1 MLSGV
6 NTLESYVVGEWYRGA
21 NGGAV
26 VASAVTGEPVAE
38 ISSEGVDMAAV
49 LDHAR
54 RVGGPALRAMTFHQ
68 RAAMLKALGK
78 HLLDVKD
85 ELYELSTATGATRAD
100 SAIDIDGGIG
110 VVLSYA
116 SRGRRELPNATYVVD
131 GDTEVL
137 AKDGSFLGAHLLV
150 PLEGAAVHINA
161 FNFPC
166 WGMLEKLA
174 PALLAGVPAVVKPA
188 SQTAYLTEAMFRHMV
203 ASGILPGGSV
213 QLICG
218 GVGDL
223 LDHLTGQDFVGFTGS
238 ASTAQRLRGHPA
250 VLANSVRFNAEADS
264 LNCSI
269 LGPTSVPG
277 TAEFDLYIREVVREM
292 TSKAGQKCTA
302 IRRALVPADL
312 VEPVVDALRE
322 RLGAVVVGN
331 PAREEVRM
339 GALASLD
346 QREEVRRAIAKLGDG
361 ADVVTSQDLD
371 LLDADADAGAFLPP
385 TLLVA
390 RDARHAA
397 LHDVEAFGPVSTVI
411 PYESVDDAISL
422 APLGRGSLVAS
433 VFTGDPEVARR
444 LVLGLAPYHGRILVG
459 DEVCGRTSTGHGSAL
474 PHLVHGGP
482 GRAGGGEELG
492 GTRGVHHY
500 LQRTAVQ
507 GSPDMVSAIT
517 GVYQPGATRTEGEHP
532 FKKYFDDLSI
542 GDSLVSE
549 SRTVTLDD
557 IDRFADLSGDH
568 FYAHMDEEAAKASP
582 IFKGRVAH
590 GYFVL
595 SAAAGLFVWPDPGP
609 VLANYGLDHLRFTTP
624 VYPGDTLHVVL
635 TCKNK
640 APRDG
645 AGYGEVAWDTQ
656 VINQDG
662 AVVAA
667 YDVLTMVA
675 ERPTT

>member
-1 MLSGV
+1 MK
-6 NTLESYVVGEWYRGA
+6 TLESYVVGEWYRA
-21 NGGAV
+21 SNGGTV

-38 ISSEGVDMAAV
+38 ISSEGIDAAAV

-54 RVGGPALRAMTFHQ
+54 TVGGPALRRLTFHQ

-78 HLLDVKD
+78 HLLEVKE
-85 ELYELSTATGATRAD
+85 ELYELSTSTGATRAD

-110 VVLSYA
+110 VLLSYA
-116 SRGRRELPNATYVVD
+116 SRGRRELPNATFVVD
-131 GDTEVL
+131 GETESL

-203 ASGILPGGSV
+203 ASGILPDGSV

-223 LDHLTGQDFVGFTGS
+223 FDHLTGQDLVGFTGS
-238 ASTAQRLRGHPA
+238 ASTAQRLRAHPA
-250 VLANSVRFNAEADS
+250 VIANSVRFNAEADS
-264 LNCSI
+264 LNCSV
-269 LGPTSVPG
+269 LGPTSTPG
-277 TAEFDLYIREVVREM
+277 TAEFDLYLREVVREM

-302 IRRALVPADL
+302 IRRALVPAEL
-312 VEPVVDALRE
+312 VEPVVEGLKE
-322 RLGAVVVGN
+322 RLEAVKVGN
-331 PAREEVRM
+331 PANEEVRM

-346 QREEVRRAIAKLGDG
+346 QREEVRRALAKLADG
-361 ADVVTSQDLD
+361 ADVVTREELD
-371 LLDADADAGAFLPP
+371 LVDADADKGAFLPP
-385 TLLVA
+385 TLLLA

-411 PYESVDDAISL
+411 PYDSVDDAIAL

-433 VFTGDPEVARR
+433 VFTDDPSIARE
-444 LVLGLAPYHGRILVG
+444 LVLGLAPYHGRILVV
-459 DEVCGRTSTGHGSAL
+459 DERCGRTSTGHGSAL

-492 GTRGVHHY
+492 GIRGVHHY

-507 GSPDMVSAIT
+507 ASPDVLTAIT
-517 GVYQPGATRTEGEHP
+517 GSYQPGATRTEGEHP
-532 FKKYFDDLSI
+532 FKKYFDDLAI
-542 GDSLVSE
+542 GDALVTE
-549 SRTVTLDD
+549 SRTITLED
-557 IDRFADLSGDH
+557 IERFADLSGDH

-595 SAAAGLFVWPDPGP
+595 SMAAGLFVWPDPGP

-635 TCKNK
+635 TCKQK
-640 APRDG
+640 SPRDG

-656 VINQDG
+656 VVNEEG
-662 AVVAA
+662 EVVAA

-675 ERPTT
+675 TRPEA